1 MNLHKNLIVYLF
13 IIRHTIKFHRIK
25 ARNMSIPAVLNDIP
39 SRNTRSKVNIVE
51 VDYTA
56 IDNIKKDMSIS
67 TEDHTQDKNQEP
79 VRDPAEKR
87 KRITA
92 LLVSAIANLF
102 DDDAAFE
109 CGGMLA
115 ARQADDDTDEGDDE
129 DDDATESS
137 WKDPYTYEEVE
148 YLENLPEN
156 ERTEMVMHESALRD
170 YNRPSV
176 PLRFRIL
183 NSNLPE
189 GAKFSVLR
197 RLDQAEE
204 CAGGDA
210 GLKLGQWVDG
220 LADIP
225 FGKVASHTVKLT
237 DGHAA
242 VYQFLLKT
250 HKCLNASIF
259 GHTIAKSQ
267 ILEYVTQQITNPS
280 ATGKCLAI
288 QGPPGNGKTT
298 LIRNGLSKALG
309 RPFAQISLGGMSDV
323 AVLNGHDFTYE
334 GSQCGRICAMIKEA
348 GVMNPII
355 YFDELDKVSATSK
368 GDDIYNFL
376 CHLTDFSQNNV
387 YQDKYFDGIDIDLSQ
402 AIFIFSFNDITRINP
417 ILLDRLHVIHTKGF
431 NSDEKVKI
439 AQDYLIPSQLTEF
452 GFAKEDI
459 SFPEDVLKTIV
470 HDHCQDEQGVRK
482 LKRAIESVLSRFN
495 ILRFIKGDHVSGE
508 ESIKLPYDIPS
519 VSFPLVVSHDHI
531 KVLLKDF
538 TIVERTFLSL
548 YN

>member
-1 MNLHKNLIVYLF
+1 MP
-13 IIRHTIKFHRIK
+13 
-25 ARNMSIPAVLNDIP
+25 SSAVLNDIP
-39 SRNTRSKVNIVE
+39 SRNTRSKVAISQ

-56 IDNIKKDMSIS
+56 IDNIKKDMNIPPEP
-67 TEDHTQDKNQEP
+67 EDHSQDKHKEP

-115 ARQADDDTDEGDDE
+115 TRQEEDDADSDTDEDDDE
-129 DDDATESS
+129 DDDGTESS

-148 YLENLPEN
+148 YLEKLSEI
-156 ERTEMVMHESALRD
+156 ERTEMVMHETALRD
-170 YNRPSV
+170 YNRSTI

-189 GAKFSVLR
+189 CAKFSVLR

-225 FGKVASHTVKLT
+225 FGKFSSQVVKLT
-237 DGHAA
+237 EGHAA

-250 HKCLNASIF
+250 HKYLNASIF

-298 LIRNGLSKALG
+298 LIRNGLAKALG
-309 RPFAQISLGGMSDV
+309 RPFSQISLGGMSDV

-376 CHLTDFSQNNV
+376 CHLTDFSQNHV

>member
-1 MNLHKNLIVYLF
+1 MDIQSNIAYP
-13 IIRHTIKFHRIK
+13 RMTIPIT
-25 ARNMSIPAVLNDIP
+25 SDIP
-39 SRNTRSKVNIVE
+39 SRNTRSKVSIEE
-51 VDYTA
+51 VDYSA
-56 IDNIKKDMSIS
+56 IDNIKKHAEAT
-67 TEDHTQDKNQEP
+67 TEPDQDQEP

-92 LLVSAIANLF
+92 LLVTAIANLF
-102 DDDAAFE
+102 DDDGTFD
-109 CGGMLA
+109 CGVLA
-115 ARQADDDTDEGDDE
+115 HASSTTHQEDGSDTDEDD

-148 YLENLPEN
+148 YLENLPEK
-156 ERTEMVMHESALRD
+156 ERTEMVMHETALRD
-170 YNRPSV
+170 YNRSAV

-183 NSNLPE
+183 NSNLCE

-197 RLDQAEE
+197 KLDQAEE

-220 LADIP
+220 LSDIP
-225 FGKVASHTVKLT
+225 FGKFASPTVKLG
-237 DGHAA
+237 DGHRA

-250 HKCLNASIF
+250 HQCLNSSIF

-267 ILEYVTQQITNPS
+267 ILEYVTQQITNPMS
-280 ATGKCLAI
+280 TGKCLAI

-298 LIRNGLSKALG
+298 LVRNGLAQALG

-355 YFDELDKVSATSK
+355 YFDELDKVSGTAK
-368 GDDIYNFL
+368 GEDIYNFL
-376 CHLTDFSQNNV
+376 CHLTDFSQNHV

-402 AIFIFSFNDITRINP
+402 VIFIFSFNDITRINP

-452 GFAKEDI
+452 GFAKDEI
-459 SFPEDVLKTIV
+459 AFPEDVLKTIV

-519 VSFPLVVSHDHI
+519 ISFPLVVSHDHI

>member
-1 MNLHKNLIVYLF
+1 MDIHTHIVYSRNP
-13 IIRHTIKFHRIK
+13 IMTIPTTID
-25 ARNMSIPAVLNDIP
+25 VP
-39 SRNTRSKVNIVE
+39 SRNTRSKVSIDE
-51 VDYTA
+51 VDYSA
-56 IDNIKKDMSIS
+56 IDNIKKNMAT
-67 TEDHTQDKNQEP
+67 TEPEHNQAQEEP

-92 LLVSAIANLF
+92 LLVSAIANLL
-102 DDDAAFE
+102 DDELDGGGVLAHTSSTHQEDA
-109 CGGMLA
+109 
-115 ARQADDDTDEGDDE
+115 DDTDE
-129 DDDATESS
+129 DDDDDVTESS

-148 YLENLPEN
+148 YLEKLPEN
-156 ERTEMVMHESALRD
+156 ERTEMVMHETALRD

-225 FGKVASHTVKLT
+225 FGKFASPTVKIT
-237 DGHAA
+237 DGNSA

-250 HKCLNASIF
+250 HKCLNSSIF
-259 GHTIAKSQ
+259 GHTVAKSQ
-267 ILEYVTQQITNPS
+267 ILEYVTQQITNPK

-298 LIRNGLSKALG
+298 LVRNGLAQALG

-355 YFDELDKVSATSK
+355 YFDELDKVSGTAK
-368 GDDIYNFL
+368 GEDIYNFL
-376 CHLTDFSQNNV
+376 CHLTDFSQNHV

-439 AQDYLIPSQLTEF
+439 AQDYLIPSQLAEF

-459 SFPEDVLKTIV
+459 SFPEDVLKSIV

-495 ILRFIKGDHVSGE
+495 ILRFVKGDHVSGE

-519 VSFPLVVSHDHI
+519 ISFPLVVSHDHM